1 MKLFKIGTILQIIYF
16 ACCLPVVICMPLYSA
31 FYTTSFGLI
40 CFRIGA
46 VLTFVSTVNPVG
58 LIGSVLNIIA
68 CAKSKKR
75 LIWTIISPALI
86 PISWITAVCCFVHY
100 SGGV

>member
-1 MKLFKIGTILQIIYF
+1 MKLFKFGTILQIIYF
-16 ACCLPVVICMPLYSA
+16 ACCLLVVICMPLYSA

-46 VLTFVSTVNPVG
+46 VLTFLSTVNPIG

-68 CAKSKKR
+68 CAKSKKH
-75 LIWTIISPALI
+75 LIWTIISLALI
-86 PISWITAVCCFVHY
+86 PVSWITAVCFFVHY